1 MWAMLLWILW
11 PFWVIGW
18 QAYCLPV
25 TLQYDL
31 PAKLGNV
38 LDRRT
43 HKAALPEPHEQKKA
57 GRKFG
62 IFFCIGWNQCA
73 KDFERMALILARLVK
88 AAFYHFETPT
98 GCGNIARIGLATTLN
113 WPRAE
118 QLLKDGYTLILL
130 GYSRGGLNAIAL
142 ARKLVKAGYPAD
154 RIIVI
159 TLASPIRGSYLG
171 FVQFLSMLPLFPLLG
186 WLPYF
191 RAFRAAWEMV
201 PYSRGVRRTQ
211 AAIRFLRKQG
221 VQIKFFYFW
230 RDSLV
235 MKHQAAPPDEEVA
248 LIPGSCGHCSLR
260 LISVLRFTAR
270 QIRKIIAET
279 EQANAA

>member
-1 MWAMLLWILW
+1 MWAMMLWVLW

-18 QAYCLPV
+18 QIYCLPV
-25 TLQYDL
+25 TLWYDL
-31 PAKLGNV
+31 PSKLRNIW
-38 LDRRT
+38 DRRT
-43 HKAALPEPHEQKKA
+43 HKAVLPDPHEQKKA
-57 GRKFG
+57 ERKFAL
-62 IFFCIGWNQCA
+62 FFCIGWNQAA
-73 KDFERMALILARLVK
+73 KDFERVAFVLARLVK
-88 AAFYHFETPT
+88 IAFHHFETPV

-171 FVQFLSMLPLFPLLG
+171 FVQFLGLLPLFPLLG

-201 PYSRGVRRTQ
+201 PYSRGTRRTQ
-211 AAIRFLRKQG
+211 AAIHFLRERG
-221 VQIKFFYFW
+221 VQIKFYYFW

-235 MKHQAAPPDEEVA
+235 MKHQAAPAGEDAV
-248 LIPGSCGHCSLR
+248 LVRGSSGHCSLR
-260 LISVLRFTAR
+260 LLCVLRFISR
-270 QIRKIIAET
+270 EIRKIMQEIE
-279 EQANAA
+279 ANAA